1 MKAIVKSMWIDSAT
15 VNFDS
20 YFPDDPECF
29 CLWIEFRVGIKNE
42 DSADDFRLLVC
53 TAKWLINELD
63 RKSATWGRHML
74 IVSEYD
80 LDVIKAEIDLCVESC
95 TGENWSAIAQKISR
109 FAAWEFEDYQS

>member
-1 MKAIVKSMWIDSAT
+1 
-15 VNFDS
+15 
-20 YFPDDPECF
+20 
-29 CLWIEFRVGIKNE
+29 
-42 DSADDFRLLVC
+42 
-53 TAKWLINELD
+53 
-63 RKSATWGRHML
+63 ML